1 MMFAALS
8 IKEWTAII
16 VLATFALYIGIAWW
30 SRAGSTGEFYVA
42 AKSVSPWAN
51 GAEFCRG
58 DHCQSV
64 DSAAAGED
72 PGSGGGHPHT
82 AGVGRT
88 RSSRGCEYRPIDCYW
103 SMYSQACTCC
113 AAPALSWMGSRLI
126 SKSTGRPSTRL
137 SNSSSD
143 SRSVRWKK

>member
-88 RSSRGCEYRPIDCYW
+88 RSSRGCEYRPIDRLLVDVFTGVHVLCGAGLVVDGFPLDFEIDG
-103 SMYSQACTCC
+103 QTVHE
-113 AAPALSWMGSRLI
+113 ALEFQFGLEI
-126 SKSTGRPSTRL
+126 G
-137 SNSSSD
+137 
-143 SRSVRWKK
+143 

>member
-16 VLATFALYIGIAWW
+16 VLATFALYIVI
-30 SRAGSTGEFYVA
+30 
-42 AKSVSPWAN
+42 
-51 GAEFCRG
+51 
-58 DHCQSV
+58 
-64 DSAAAGED
+64 AAAGED
-72 PGSGGGHPHT
+72 PASGGEHPRT
-82 AGVGRT
+82 AGVGANLFSAGASIV
-88 RSSRGCEYRPIDCYW
+88 RSTAYW
-103 SMYSQACTCC
+103 SMYSQAHTCC
-113 AAPALSWMGSRLI
+113 AAPALLWMGSRLI